1 MTIPDMKQSGHRS
14 LIGAAAGRAPLQLNA
29 AAGAGNLMEVATG
42 DREHPM
48 RRFYEGLRN
57 RLIVHFEIW
66 NLKHK
71 PKLVAVT
78 SCGRGAG
85 VSSTAAG
92 LAASLS
98 ETGDGSVLL
107 VDMNCERGAA
117 QHFIKGKAVSG
128 LETALTSP
136 VKSSDLIHTN
146 LYAMDDNPGR
156 DLLPEALPRRFAT
169 LMPKFKASNY
179 DFIIFDMPPVS
190 QTSVT
195 ARIAGFMDMV
205 LLVIES
211 EKTNQDVVKRAN
223 ALLAES
229 NAKVRAVLN
238 KTRNYVPARLQQEL
252 LDDH

>member
-1 MTIPDMKQSGHRS
+1 
-14 LIGAAAGRAPLQLNA
+14 
-29 AAGAGNLMEVATG
+29 
-42 DREHPM
+42 M

-71 PKLVAVT
+71 PKMVAVT

-117 QHFIKGKAVSG
+117 QRFYKGEATSG
-128 LETALTSP
+128 LEDALTGSP
-136 VKSSDLIHTN
+136 DKSALVHTN
-146 LYAMDDNPGR
+146 LYATGEKPGN

-169 LMPKFKASNY
+169 LVPKFKASEY
-179 DFIIFDMPPVS
+179 DFIIFDMPAVS

-195 ARIAGFMDMV
+195 ARLAGFMDMV

-211 EKTNQDVVKRAN
+211 EKTNRDVVKRAN

-229 NAKVRAVLN
+229 KANVRAVLN
-238 KTRNYVPARLQQEL
+238 KTRTYVPERLQPKL
-252 LDDH
+252 PDDH